1 MFDDPPAELES
12 GDSWRGVAFT
22 DTMVVPDSLADLTL
36 RESTWTGA
44 DLALRTI
51 TGLRCQD
58 VLFERCDLS
67 GVRLDGAG
75 STRVRFVGCRLTGAM
90 LSATRLADVIIE
102 DSVADLVNFRA
113 AHATYLS
120 IETTSLREADF
131 YTAQLINS
139 ALLDSDLT
147 AANFTEVRGSGLE
160 LHGSTLDSIR
170 GAQSLTEARID
181 SDQLIP
187 LGLALVAALQVE
199 VTDRTW

>member
-22 DTMVVPDSLADLTL
+22 DSTVVPDSLADLTL

-75 STRVRFVGCRLTGAM
+75 FTRVRFVGCRLTGAM
-90 LSATRLADVIIE
+90 LSATRLADVIVE

-131 YTAQLINS
+131 YTALLINS

-147 AANFTEVRGSGLE
+147 AANFTEVRGSGPE

-170 GAQSLTEARID
+170 GAQSLTGARID
-181 SDQLIP
+181 ADQLIP

-199 VTDRTW
+199 VTDRSW

>member
-1 MFDDPPAELES
+1 MFDDPPVELES

-22 DTMVVPDSLADLTL
+22 DSTVVPDSLADLTL

-75 STRVRFVGCRLTGAM
+75 LTRVRFVGCRLTGAM
-90 LSATRLADVIIE
+90 LSGTRLADVIIE

-120 IETTSLREADF
+120 IEKTSLREADF
-131 YTAQLINS
+131 YTARLINS

-147 AANFTEVRGSGLE
+147 AANVTEVRGAGLE

-170 GAQSLTEARID
+170 GAQSLTGARID
-181 SDQLIP
+181 ADQLIP
-187 LGLALVAALQVE
+187 LGLALVAAVQVE
-199 VTDRTW
+199 VTDRSW